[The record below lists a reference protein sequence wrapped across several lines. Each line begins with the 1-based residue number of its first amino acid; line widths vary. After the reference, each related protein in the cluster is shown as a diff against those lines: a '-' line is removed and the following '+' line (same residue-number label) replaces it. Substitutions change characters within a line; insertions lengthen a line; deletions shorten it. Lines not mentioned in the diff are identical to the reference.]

1 MGKAK
6 SKGLDVNVNAYRWKQ
21 LQYKFGGQL
30 PDELRAEM
38 IAETTTGQLMNYEM
52 GYGVFNRVWREAVVP
67 ILTEKKIQSPLWGPY
82 KAFTNELLKKA
93 LGLGRQRP
101 TMSVDEV
108 VTKWANLGASPCL
121 AKDTLE
127 AIAKG
132 IQTKS
137 TELKLFG

>member
-6 SKGLDVNVNAYRWKQ
+6 SKGLDVNTEAYKWKQ

-38 IAETTTGQLMNYEM
+38 VTETTTGQLMNYQM
-52 GYGVFNRVWREAVVP
+52 GYGVFNRVWREIVVP
-67 ILTEKKIQSPLWGPY
+67 TLTENKIPSPLWGPY

-93 LGLGRQRP
+93 MGLGRQRP
-101 TMSVDEV
+101 TMTVDDV
-108 VTKWANLGASPCL
+108 ITKWANLGKAPCL
-121 AKDTLE
+121 AKETLE

-132 IQTKS
+132 IQSKGA
-137 TELKLFG
+137 ELKLFG

>member
-6 SKGLDVNVNAYRWKQ
+6 SKGLDVNINAYKWKQ

-38 IAETTTGQLMNYEM
+38 VTETTTGQLMNYEM
-52 GYGVFNRVWREAVVP
+52 AYGVFNRVWREAVVP
-67 ILTEKKIQSPLWGPY
+67 ILTEKKIPSPLWGPY

-93 LGLGRQRP
+93 LGFGRQRP
-101 TMSVDEV
+101 TMSVNDV
-108 VTKWANLGASPCL
+108 ISKWASLGASPCL

-127 AIAKG
+127 TIAKG
-132 IQTKS
+132 VQSKS
-137 TELKLFG
+137 AELRLFG